1 MLVHGNKDLVA
12 LALHTKGMRKALE
25 KAGKDVAWLQFDTAG
40 HGIEDE
46 DDRATFYKRM
56 LSFLGEHIQ

>member
-1 MLVHGNKDLVA
+1 MVIKT
-12 LALHTKGMRKALE
+12 LHTKEMRKALE
-25 KAGKDVAWLQFDTAG
+25 KAGKDVAWLQLDTAG

-56 LSFLGEHIQ
+56 LSSLGEHIQ